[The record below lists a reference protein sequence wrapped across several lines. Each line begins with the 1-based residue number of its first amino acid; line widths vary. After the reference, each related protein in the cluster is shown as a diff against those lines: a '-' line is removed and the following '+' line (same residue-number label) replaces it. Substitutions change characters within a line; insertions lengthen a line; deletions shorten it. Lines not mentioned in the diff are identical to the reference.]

1 MMEHSSSASHR
12 DTKSTAAQ
20 DDNAG
25 VTNDDVL
32 PAENNTTSSTMAG
45 EASLR
50 MILKSY
56 EAANKQPQQPMVAS
70 LVDNRV
76 PAAGPGS
83 SFVPFTGGNG
93 SSTTTVN
100 TTRTMMNYINP
111 LPPIEGSSSSTN
123 TNQNDINFT
132 TVEKDEID
140 DDVESQ
146 QRKISSS
153 SSESFP
159 PPTIGLA
166 ASTAAAA
173 TTVIIPIPHTRS
185 STSVPFD
192 FRGPEILPA
201 SSIHSNNNGIPP
213 PANGLTTGTT
223 GATAAAA
230 TTAVI
235 PIPHSRSGASVPF
248 DFRGPEILPASSIHS
263 HNSATA
269 DFDDNDD
276 NGHEDA
282 NYYADVEEN
291 NDSITNRSP
300 LPEEDFVDEYH
311 QVGKRSKEANHTV
324 KHHNKI
330 DQDDCSSILADLTV
344 DTTADISSSMLPGM
358 SRVPQEEEEEQ
369 RQPEH
374 KKTMYDMM
382 LNRARKTRSWSF
394 YGMLAVCCL
403 LILILITL
411 IILLAMN
418 REIILNSASAN
429 NNTTTAITS
438 SSNLDMTVAPQEEN
452 FVVAETLSP
461 EPLVD
466 FDQQQEQQQQ
476 QNSSTTIES
485 NEDTTT
491 TSSCVDTVEVSLE
504 CYGRNSGEVLLYF
517 QSCRPQ
523 PGDWVGIHEIPSP
536 QDESVE
542 GFDASSIVTWS
553 YTCGTQRCYT
563 TGEPGQPPQPPPP
576 QNGVLPFPNFTE
588 QVATGTYRADL
599 MRISGTGPMYSPVA
613 SSPTFRIVE
622 NPNTDC

>member
-12 DTKSTAAQ
+12 DTKSTIAQ

-70 LVDNRV
+70 LVDNNRV

-201 SSIHSNNNGIPP
+201 SSIHS
-213 PANGLTTGTT
+213 
-223 GATAAAA
+223 
-230 TTAVI
+230 
-235 PIPHSRSGASVPF
+235 
-248 DFRGPEILPASSIHS
+248 

-282 NYYADVEEN
+282 NYYADVEDD
-291 NDSITNRSP
+291 NDSITHRSP

-394 YGMLAVCCL
+394 YGMVVVCCL

-418 REIILNSASAN
+418 REIIVNSASAN

-476 QNSSTTIES
+476 QNSSATIES

-553 YTCGTQRCYT
+553 YTCGTQRCYA
-563 TGEPGQPPQPPPP
+563 TGEPGQLPQPPPP